1 MSNFAFLS
9 ALVNVICFYQN
20 WCTNSLD
27 VTKKVTRS
35 AKLWIQGRKRKKSVK
50 ATPSKAVPFT
60 CLTSLMPRF
69 FNAISVYAHKSL
81 SGLQWRWWLNNTVSP
96 CTLCAY
102 CREHSIK
109 LPVYSSISLQP
120 IPWSCTYI
128 AAAGTL
134 YSSQT
139 PACTLQNWEDNAF
152 AITQHSTYWFGRGIW
167 NEITHPYFWVLLC
180 KMNTNAHSL
189 HQIIFWIEQSC
200 CC

>member
-1 MSNFAFLS
+1 MWL
-9 ALVNVICFYQN
+9 
-20 WCTNSLD
+20 
-27 VTKKVTRS
+27 
-35 AKLWIQGRKRKKSVK
+35 KRLHGQQSFEYRGEKKKSVK

-69 FNAISVYAHKSL
+69 FNTISVYAHKSL